1 MSYLCYRCFSFD
13 QTLKLKLIGGCWCTV
28 HFFYFLSAAAVTTNG
43 SHGYVLSPENCDIDV
58 LDNGRT
64 INDFIDIKIKETALG
79 ENEEPFLVANLD
91 SMFKRHLRWLN
102 NLPRVKPFYAVK
114 CNNTPAVM
122 QMLRALGTG
131 FDCASKG
138 EIQLA
143 LSLGVAPD
151 KIIYAHTTKPR
162 SHIKYACSRGVNM
175 MTFDS
180 EDELLKISQGH
191 PKAKLILRIA
201 VDDSK
206 ALLRLS
212 LKFGAQLETVDKLL
226 ECAGELGLE
235 VIGVS
240 FHVGSGC
247 TECGAFKQAI
257 ADARQVFD
265 IANLMGFQMRLL
277 DIGGG
282 FSGREDF
289 QFSEVI
295 NSALEKYFPAD
306 FGVQVIAEP
315 GRYYVESAFT
325 LAANVMARRVIT
337 VCSPFLIMENKK
349 SPNTGKNSPDKVMM
363 YYLNDG
369 VYGSLSCLI
378 NDAKRYPSVVWGP
391 TCDCLDKVT
400 DSYWFPEL
408 RVGDW
413 LLVDH
418 MGAYSV
424 SIATD
429 FNGFERA
436 NIYSVISS
444 EILQKAFKPKTGSQ
458 NWVISCFELSE
469 TAGRIPH
476 TV

>member
-1 MSYLCYRCFSFD
+1 MEKHVSPGRKTS
-13 QTLKLKLIGGCWCTV
+13 
-28 HFFYFLSAAAVTTNG
+28 AVTTNG

-64 INDFIDIKIKETALG
+64 IKDFIDIKIKEISLG
-79 ENEEPFLVANLD
+79 ENEVPFLVANLD
-91 SMFKRHLRWLN
+91 SMFKSHLRWLN
-102 NLPRVKPFYAVK
+102 NLPRVKPFYALK
-114 CNNTPAVM
+114 CNDTPAVV

-138 EIQLA
+138 EIQLS
-143 LSLGVAPD
+143 LSLGVAPE
-151 KIIYAHTTKPR
+151 KIIFAHTTKPL
-162 SHIKYACSRGVNM
+162 SHIKYACSHGVNL

-180 EDELLKISQGH
+180 EDELLKICQGH

-206 ALLRLS
+206 ALVRLS
-212 LKFGAQLETVDKLL
+212 LKFGAKLETADKLL
-226 ECAGELGLE
+226 ERAGELGLE

-265 IANLMGFQMRLL
+265 KADLMGFQMRLL

-289 QFSEVI
+289 QVKFEEFSESI
-295 NSALEKYFPAD
+295 NGALEKYFPPD
-306 FGVQVIAEP
+306 FGVQIIAEP

-325 LAANVMARRVIT
+325 LAASVIARRVIT
-337 VCSPFLIMENKK
+337 DDVEELCNGEEN
-349 SPNTGKNSPDKVMM
+349 NPDKVMM

-378 NDAKRYPSVVWGP
+378 NDAAHSVVEPYLHRAVDKSEKRYPSVVWGP
-391 TCDCLDKVT
+391 TCDSLDKIT

-408 RVGDW
+408 HVGDW

-418 MGAYSV
+418 MGAYTVTSTT
-424 SIATD
+424 S

-436 NIYSVISS
+436 SIYSVISS
-444 EILQKAFKPKTGSQ
+444 EILQALNLPNTYD
-458 NWVISCFELSE
+458 I
-469 TAGRIPH
+469 THA
-476 TV
+476 

>member
-64 INDFIDIKIKETALG
+64 INDFIDIKIKET

-289 QFSEVI
+289 QVKFEEFSEVI

-337 VCSPFLIMENKK
+337 GE
-349 SPNTGKNSPDKVMM
+349 NSPDKVMM

-378 NDAKRYPSVVWGP
+378 NDAAHTAVEPYLHRKRYPSVVWGP

-444 EILQKAFKPKTGSQ
+444 EILQAL
-458 NWVISCFELSE
+458 NLSNTYDIIHHVSSPE
-469 TAGRIPH
+469 YPERTTR
-476 TV
+476 

>member
-191 PKAKLILRIA
+191 PKA
-201 VDDSK
+201 
-206 ALLRLS
+206 LLRLS

-265 IANLMGFQMRLL
+265 INLMGFQMRLL

-325 LAANVMARRVIT
+325 LAANVMARRPRT
-337 VCSPFLIMENKK
+337 STFASLDSSRRC
-349 SPNTGKNSPDKVMM
+349 PDKVMM

-369 VYGSLSCLI
+369 VYGSLNGLVADGRITCVFLKQAVDNSE
-378 NDAKRYPSVVWGP
+378 KRYPSVVWGP

-444 EILQKAFKPKTGSQ
+444 EILQAL
-458 NWVISCFELSE
+458 NLSN
-469 TAGRIPH
+469 TYDIIHA
-476 TV
+476 